1 MPNFSANTGWVTKAT
16 PLPPYH
22 RERESVPIVQ
32 KTGGDLIMVCTGGE
46 NLAHTDY
53 DIVAHFGCVFVA
65 LVIQHAQR
73 MRHILSYLATFPH

>member
-1 MPNFSANTGWVTKAT
+1 
-16 PLPPYH
+16 
-22 RERESVPIVQ
+22 
-32 KTGGDLIMVCTGGE
+32 MVCTGGE

-73 MRHILSYLATFPH
+73 MRHILSYLATFSTLTHKRYGFC